1 MVKQLI
7 LLLLLLPYFAIAA
20 SFLPVEFIDG
30 NLAAAKERAARE
42 GKLYFVQFT
51 ASWCMPCQWMEEH
64 TFTDAALGDYVT
76 KHYLAVRLNFDSKE
90 AGIYKDLYNVTSLPS
105 ILIFN
110 AKGNLIDR
118 HEATLDAMQ
127 LLKILYDNNQ
137 SGSLAQPNYAQATAK
152 VQTASA
158 VNISYN
164 DDKISR
170 PALIPDATA
179 TVSNSISTP
188 PANTNH
194 NTLQQTATAKPVEK
208 PVISAPRSS
217 GNYAIQIGV
226 YGDFDNAERSRNRME
241 NKFTQGVR
249 ITELRQNGKT
259 LYRVMVGAF
268 ETKESAEKYL
278 LYLENQGVRGFVKN
292 IYN

>member
-76 KHYLAVRLNFDSKE
+76 KHYLAVKLDFDSKE
-90 AGIYKDLYNVTSLPS
+90 AGIYKDLYKVTSLPS

-118 HEATLDAMQ
+118 HEATLDATE

-137 SGSLAQPNYAQATAK
+137 AGNTVQGNNAQATAA
-152 VQTASA
+152 VQTNPA
-158 VNISYN
+158 VKISYN
-164 DDKISR
+164 QGQISR
-170 PALIPDATA
+170 PALIPDATEE
-179 TVSNSISTP
+179 TSNHIYNPST
-188 PANTNH
+188 NT
-194 NTLQQTATAKPVEK
+194 TAIKYQPTIAAKPTEE
-208 PVISAPRSS
+208 PEISAPRSS

-226 YGDFDNAERSRNRME
+226 YSDIYNAEFSQARAKKRFAQS
-241 NKFTQGVR
+241 VR
-249 ITELRQNGKT
+249 ITELMQNGKI
-259 LYRVMVGAF
+259 LYRVMLGAF
-268 ETKESAEKYL
+268 ETRESAEKYL
-278 LYLENQGVRGFVKN
+278 LYLENEGVRGFVKN
-292 IYN
+292 IDN